1 MPKLNQIIA
10 IEKGEKTKLYNE
22 FTELYKTS
30 QKVALFNG
38 FSKTYT
44 PKDDEGE
51 LFPSENMKV
60 QVKADDLLNKAEN
73 LLTELFDITAA
84 KDYANCNAKADV
96 VVNGNVLIKDVPTT
110 YLLFLE
116 KQCNDIEKFIATI
129 PVLDESDNWDK
140 DDNSNLYKTQPT
152 LTHRTKKTQK
162 PLVLFP
168 ATDKHPAQTQLVS
181 EDVLVGYWNMV
192 KLSGALPV
200 PRKNELLSKVNE
212 LSKAVKFARE
222 QANLIDA
229 EKHEIGKKV
238 FEYLFS

>member
-1 MPKLNQIIA
+1 
-10 IEKGEKTKLYNE
+10 
-22 FTELYKTS
+22 
-30 QKVALFNG
+30 
-38 FSKTYT
+38 
-44 PKDDEGE
+44 
-51 LFPSENMKV
+51 MKV

-96 VVNGNVLIKDVPTT
+96 VVNGNILIKDAPAT

-116 KQCNDIEKFIATI
+116 KQCNDIEKFINTI
-129 PVLDESDNWDK
+129 PVLDESENWDK
-140 DDNSNLYKTQPT
+140 DDNSNLYKTQPIQ
-152 LTHRTKKTQK
+152 THRTKKTQK

-181 EDVLVGYWNMV
+181 EDVLVGYWNMI
-192 KLSGALPV
+192 KLSGALPA
-200 PRKNELLSKVNE
+200 PRKNELLVKVNE
-212 LSKAVKFARE
+212 LGKAVKFARE

-229 EKHEIGKKV
+229 EKYEIGKKV